1 MTWGF
6 GVAVIGDADS
16 TVKFDMAAISFG
28 APRAHTRPG
37 ARLAS
42 LG

>member
-6 GVAVIGDADS
+6 GVAIVGDAES
-16 TVKFDMAAISFG
+16 AVKFDMAAISFG
-28 APRAHTRPG
+28 APRAHTPG
-37 ARLAS
+37 ALGSS